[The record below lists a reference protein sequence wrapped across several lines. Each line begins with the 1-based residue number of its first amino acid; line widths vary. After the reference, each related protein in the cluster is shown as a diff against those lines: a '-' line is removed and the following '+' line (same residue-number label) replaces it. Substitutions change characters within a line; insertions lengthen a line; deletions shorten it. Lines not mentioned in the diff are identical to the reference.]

1 MVIVRN
7 LIMVANAEWAPESF
21 VHPLAHLLGALSA
34 IVSAHLRLYGGGEAF
49 RYMERLEVRNEQLL
63 AEKERLLYDVQR
75 GVRPLD
81 DDDDRSAIRRG
92 LQAGHAPTASP
103 PPSLPPG
110 APSSTAGSSTVDV
123 EQAAHQL
130 VQLLRRPSTAVGPSD
145 ANGEAGG
152 QLSSAAAKVA
162 EEAPAVADA
171 TAPRVGEVSEA
182 GEVGADEA
190 GEGEHS
196 SHKRRRPPTVAAGAD
211 APVGLQQQQ
220 QQQQQQLQLQRH
232 YEQEQEQQQLQQFQ
246 HLQHQLQ
253 HHQQQLHL
261 QLQQQQYEGSV
272 QQHGLQHLQPEQLQQ
287 LQLQLQQQHAAYG
300 SSMPQQQ
307 QQHMQQ
313 QMQMQMQQR
322 SSTSRF
328 AQGEERAAAASR
340 SPAQTAVP
348 AQTALEIFDAQE
360 QMQLQQQMQQMQQM
374 QMQMQM
380 QQRSSTSGF
389 AQGVQPQD
397 EEAAAASHAP
407 SGSPAHDDAQS
418 STTVITTVR
427 TFEQVLQTALHGV
440 QVAQTDADVQYAV
453 RKLALA
459 LGAVR
464 TEMGTIKALHAVLL
478 QLIRP
483 DMSAGEMCTLT
494 GASNS
499 NFSKWRKRVHDLR
512 LQGHVWHSH
521 SPPSGSSAASRTSS
535 G

>member
-49 RYMERLEVRNEQLL
+49 RYMARLEVRNEQLL

-190 GEGEHS
+190 GKG
-196 SHKRRRPPTVAAGAD
+196 
-211 APVGLQQQQ
+211 
-220 QQQQQQLQLQRH
+220 
-232 YEQEQEQQQLQQFQ
+232 
-246 HLQHQLQ
+246 
-253 HHQQQLHL
+253 
-261 QLQQQQYEGSV
+261 
-272 QQHGLQHLQPEQLQQ
+272 
-287 LQLQLQQQHAAYG
+287 
-300 SSMPQQQ
+300 
-307 QQHMQQ
+307 
-313 QMQMQMQQR
+313 
-322 SSTSRF
+322 
-328 AQGEERAAAASR
+328 
-340 SPAQTAVP
+340 
-348 AQTALEIFDAQE
+348 
-360 QMQLQQQMQQMQQM
+360 
-374 QMQMQM
+374 
-380 QQRSSTSGF
+380 
-389 AQGVQPQD
+389 
-397 EEAAAASHAP
+397 
-407 SGSPAHDDAQS
+407 
-418 STTVITTVR
+418 
-427 TFEQVLQTALHGV
+427 
-440 QVAQTDADVQYAV
+440 
-453 RKLALA
+453 
-459 LGAVR
+459 
-464 TEMGTIKALHAVLL
+464 
-478 QLIRP
+478 
-483 DMSAGEMCTLT
+483 
-494 GASNS
+494 
-499 NFSKWRKRVHDLR
+499 
-512 LQGHVWHSH
+512 
-521 SPPSGSSAASRTSS
+521 
-535 G
+535 